1 MSTPTPLSLL
11 APEYALSGNR
21 FDELLTPEGVL
32 RPQWEPIM
40 GALVQLGPEGLAER
54 AADIGR
60 LLRESG
66 VTYNVYSDPRGAER
80 PWPLDPVPMVLESKE
95 WAVIET
101 GLIQRAEL
109 LNLILKD
116 LYGPRELI
124 RKGLLPLDLIYGYP
138 GFLRPCV
145 GSLPTI
151 PNPLALYA
159 ADLVRRPDGHFVV
172 LGDRTQAP
180 SGAGYALENRVI
192 LSRVFPSLYRDAQAH
207 RLTRFFQTLRRTL
220 ATLRAPAMG
229 QNEPRVVLL
238 SPGPLNETWFEHV
251 YLAGYLGYTL
261 VQGQDLVVSEGRVWL
276 RSLNGPEPVDVI
288 LRRVDDGFCDPL
300 ELRQDSWLGVAGLLE
315 VARRGRVAIINPL
328 GSGVLECP
336 ALSAYLP
343 AIARHLLG
351 QDLILS
357 TVETWWCGDP
367 RQRDHVLSRLERLV
381 IRDLEPGRSSAV
393 FGDAL
398 SRPER
403 ESLEARIRANPGGF
417 VAQERLELSTLPA
430 FGPEGDLEPRR
441 GWLRTYL
448 CARDGDYV
456 VMPGGLS
463 RVAGAR
469 DAAWVSNQAG
479 GVSKDTWVL
488 ASEAEPS
495 AALVGAMPM
504 VGGLGTPVSLSGRVA
519 ENLFWMG
526 RYAERAEGTLRLM
539 LVVLMRRRLVRESG
553 GSGARDATLRT
564 LLRALTHLTAT
575 YPGFVL
581 EGAETALIDPAPELL
596 ALILDRE
603 RIGSLSFTLQSLLRA
618 GHELRDRI
626 SGDSWR
632 VISALRERSNALGQW
647 QPRDPE
653 HLVRHLDELIT
664 HLLAMSGLAQE
675 STPRHLNWVFLDAG
689 RRLERGL
696 MLAGLL
702 RATLVRPCAP
712 EDEPALLEAVL
723 NYAENTAA
731 DPHALRPEAL
741 LDSLLL
747 DERNPRSLG
756 FQLAALECHGAAM
769 PRTERDERLTPAE
782 RLILEA
788 RNELR
793 RLHLRELALPDT
805 EGHRQALDQCLA
817 RQQHLLGSAS
827 DALSRSYFDFT
838 RSQHLLVSNLPEPG
852 I

>member
-1 MSTPTPLSLL
+1 MSVHAPLSLL

-21 FDELLTPEGVL
+21 FDELLTPEGAP

-40 GALVQLGPEGLAER
+40 GALAQLGPEGLAER

-95 WAVIET
+95 WAVIES

-145 GSLPTI
+145 GSLPPI
-151 PNPLALYA
+151 SNPLALYA

-180 SGAGYALENRVI
+180 SGAGYALENRMI

-207 RLTRFFQTLRRTL
+207 RLTRFFQTLRLSL
-220 ATLRAPAMG
+220 ATLGAPPMG
-229 QNEPRVVLL
+229 QKEPRVVLL

-288 LRRVDDGFCDPL
+288 LRRVDDSFCDPL

-315 VARRGRVAIINPL
+315 VARQGRVAIVNPL

-381 IRDLEPGRSSAV
+381 IRDLEPGRSTAL

-398 SRPER
+398 SHPER
-403 ESLEARIRANPGGF
+403 ESLKDRIRANPGGF
-417 VAQERLELSTLPA
+417 VAQERLELSTLPT

-463 RVAGAR
+463 RVAGSR

-495 AALVGAMPM
+495 PALVGAMPM
-504 VGGLGTPVSLSGRVA
+504 VGGLGTPTSLSGRVA

-553 GSGARDATLRT
+553 GNGAQDAALRI

-581 EGAETALIDPAPELL
+581 EDAETALADPAPELL

-603 RIGSLSFTLQSLLRA
+603 RIGSLSFTLQALLRA

-653 HLVRHLDELIT
+653 HLARHLDELIT

-712 EDEPALLEAVL
+712 DDEPPLLEAVL

-731 DPHALRPEAL
+731 DPYALRPEAL
-741 LDSLLL
+741 LDSLLF

-756 FQLAALECHGAAM
+756 FQLASLECHGAAM
-769 PRTERDERLTPAE
+769 PRTERDERLTPVE
-782 RLILEA
+782 RPILEA

-793 RLHLRELALPDT
+793 RLHLRELVLTDP